1 MKIGELARAAGCH
14 TQSIRH
20 YESLGLLSPKQRT
33 PTGHR
38 RYGQQELERLLR
50 VRQARDQGFSLA
62 QIRTLL
68 SVTDIAAT
76 DARQI

>member
-20 YESLGLLSPKQRT
+20 YETLGLMAPSQRT

-38 RYGQQELERLLR
+38 RYRQEDLERLLR
-50 VRQARDQGFSLA
+50 LRQARSEGLSLT
-62 QIRTLL
+62 QIRALL
-68 SVTDIAAT
+68 AAT
-76 DARQI
+76 AEARQI

>member
-20 YESLGLLSPKQRT
+20 YETLGLLAPSTRT

-38 RYGQQELERLLR
+38 RYRQEDLERLLR
-50 VRQARDQGFSLA
+50 LRQARSEGLSLT
-62 QIRTLL
+62 QIRRLL
-68 SVTDIAAT
+68 ADTDRAG
-76 DARQI
+76 DRQI

>member
-20 YESLGLLSPKQRT
+20 YESLGLLPPSQRT

-38 RYGQQELERLLR
+38 RYGQEAVDRLLQ
-50 VRQARDQGFSLA
+50 VRHARDQGLSLP
-62 QIRTLL
+62 QIRILL
-68 SVTDIAAT
+68 ASADAASG
-76 DARQI
+76 ARQI

>member
-20 YESLGLLSPKQRT
+20 YETLGLLSPSTRT

-38 RYGQQELERLLR
+38 RYRQEDLERLLR
-50 VRQARDQGFSLA
+50 LRQARSEGLSLT
-62 QIRTLL
+62 QIRRLL
-68 SVTDIAAT
+68 ADTDRAG
-76 DARQI
+76 DRQI